1 VTTCDDGSVAAGSR
15 APVVATATG
24 GAVLA
29 GAVVLTAL
37 NLRPAITSVGPLLDE
52 ARESLDASA
61 TWAGI
66 LTTIP
71 VLCFAGA
78 GIAAPTLARRI
89 GIGAA
94 IGLALTLV
102 GAGVSVRALD
112 GPAVVLGGTLIAAA
126 GIAIIGVLI
135 PVVIKGSYADRIG
148 LMTGVYTAALQ
159 GGAMLGFALTPL
171 LATVF
176 DGWRPAWASWS
187 ALAGLALVAW
197 PAAVRRLGPAGA
209 VGPTEPAPRSL
220 LRSPLAWIV
229 TGFFGLQAFVA
240 FVVMGWLPQVLID
253 SGVSRGDAGLMLGLL
268 AALAIPISLL
278 VPPLATRQA
287 SQSGWIT
294 GLGCCAVAGT
304 VGLLVDPGAAPL
316 LWTILLGLGLSVFSL
331 ALTVIA
337 LRARTSHDT
346 AALSGM
352 AQGFGYLIAGTG
364 PFLFGVL
371 HDVTGGWTAPF
382 GMLLGVLGL
391 QLVAGLLAGRAGHV

>member
-1 VTTCDDGSVAAGSR
+1 
-15 APVVATATG
+15 VATATG
-24 GAVLA
+24 GAVLIV
-29 GAVVLTAL
+29 AVVLTAL

-52 ARESLDASA
+52 ARDSLDTSA
-61 TWAGI
+61 TWAGV

-71 VLCFAGA
+71 VLCFAAA
-78 GIAAPTLARRI
+78 GIAAPMLARRL

-94 IGLALTLV
+94 IGLALILVGVGVTVRVLNGPTVVLAGTLV
-102 GAGVSVRALD
+102 
-112 GPAVVLGGTLIAAA
+112 AAA
-126 GIAIIGVLI
+126 GIAVIGVLI
-135 PVVIKGSYADRIG
+135 PVVIKGSFPDRIG
-148 LMTGVYTAALQ
+148 VMTGVYTAALQ
-159 GGAMLGFALTPL
+159 GGAMVGFALTPL

-187 ALAGLALVAW
+187 ALSVLALLIW
-197 PAAVRRLGPAGA
+197 PAAARHLPPATEAGA
-209 VGPTEPAPRSL
+209 AQAPPRSL

-240 FVVMGWLPQVLID
+240 FVVMGWLPQVLMD

-278 VPPLATRQA
+278 VPPLAARQA

-294 GLGCCAVAGT
+294 GLGGCAVAGT
-304 VGLLVDPGAAPL
+304 IGLLVDPGAAPL
-316 LWTILLGLGLSVFSL
+316 LWTILLGFGLSVFSL

-337 LRARTSHDT
+337 LRARTSQDT

-371 HDVTGGWTAPF
+371 HDATGGWTAPF
-382 GMLLGVLGL
+382 SLLLGVLGV
-391 QLVAGLLAGRAGHV
+391 QLVAGVLAGRAGYV